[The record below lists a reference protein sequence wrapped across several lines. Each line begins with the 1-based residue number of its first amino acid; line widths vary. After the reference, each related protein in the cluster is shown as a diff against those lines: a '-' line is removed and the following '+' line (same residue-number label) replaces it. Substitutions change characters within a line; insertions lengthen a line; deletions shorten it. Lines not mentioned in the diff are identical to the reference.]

1 MEYFSQS
8 IVQPRVKDLFIQSIQ
23 NQRLAHAYIF
33 YGQAG
38 RGKEAFALELAKALN
53 CEDEHNRPCGTCPSC
68 IKIAKLNH
76 PDVKFLFPVSGQI
89 KSKNLPEIIKLKA
102 KNPYAAIEIPG
113 HKNIPID
120 AIRELKNE
128 AKYAAFEAAN
138 RVFIIYGAEY
148 FSREAANSFL
158 KLLEEPPENLFI
170 ILITDELHRLLDTIR
185 SRCQPVYFPDHSAE
199 QIAEIVRR
207 FEPQADDLDSLA
219 RIAQFNLKKIFAMLH
234 SDYQQKRQMVY
245 RFIKAAAADDM
256 LLAAELIDAIT
267 QKRDKNYIIELL
279 NLMILWMHDALQYSI
294 LQSGSEFTN
303 IDDQETIIKFANY
316 FAGADLGRLIDLAEQ
331 AAKHIGMN
339 AHPSLTLTRLAF
351 EIHEILSAK
360 TSVKE
365 TV

>member
-1 MEYFSQS
+1 MEYFSQT
-8 IVQPRVKDLFIQSIQ
+8 IAQPRIKDFFIQSIQ

-33 YGQAG
+33 YGQQG
-38 RGKEAFALELAKALN
+38 RGKESFALELAKALN
-53 CEDEHNRPCGTCPSC
+53 CQDEQNRPCGVCPSC
-68 IKIAKLNH
+68 VKIAKLSH
-76 PDVKFLFPVSGQI
+76 PDVKFMFPVSSQL
-89 KSKNLPEIIKLKA
+89 KSKDLPEIIKLKA

-128 AKYAAFEAAN
+128 AKYASFEAAN
-138 RVFIIYGAEY
+138 RVFIISGAEY

-170 ILITDELHRLLDTIR
+170 ILITDEYHNLLDTIR
-185 SRCQPVYFPDHSAE
+185 SRCQPVHFPDYSTE
-199 QIAEIVRR
+199 QIAEIVKRY
-207 FEPQADDLDSLA
+207 EPEAEDLDSLS

-234 SDYQQKRQMVY
+234 SDYQQKRKTVY
-245 RFIKAAAADDM
+245 HFIKAAAADDM
-256 LLAAELIDAIT
+256 LLAAELIDTIT

-294 LQSGSEFTN
+294 LQSGSEFIN
-303 IDDQETIIKFANY
+303 IDDQQTIIKFANY
-316 FAGADLGRLIDLAEQ
+316 FAGADLGQLIELAEQ
-331 AAKHIGMN
+331 AAKHISMN

-360 TSVKE
+360 TSAKE